1 MQTNIAKN
9 IKSIHLKMIKIVYN
23 RETKSIGLP
32 TVMMNNHDCVA
43 ERVNKEFERE
53 RLISV

>member
-1 MQTNIAKN
+1 
-9 IKSIHLKMIKIVYN
+9 MIKIVYN